1 MLPAP
6 RQTDDDELYK
16 ALAAPVAEI
25 MRILTDV
32 GIDGDDAVHVVR
44 ALRSYLHGFV
54 DLERRGGFGMP
65 QKLETSFEIGLELFT
80 EGIGAR

>member
-1 MLPAP
+1 
-6 RQTDDDELYK
+6 
-16 ALAAPVAEI
+16 

-54 DLERRGGFGMP
+54 DLERRNGFGMP

-80 EGIGAR
+80 EGIGAK